1 MALTSFGIA
10 TISGL
15 AFLTPKLRKVT
26 PSGRNVGIWLHRLNL
41 VALVAADI
49 HIHGFNRISKMVP
62 FLQVF
67 DIITYGLV
75 LYCIYLIF
83 KKK

>member
-1 MALTSFGIA
+1 MGGYVALTPLVLLP
-10 TISGL
+10 ISGL
-15 AFLTPKLRKVT
+15 AFLTQNLERL

-62 FLQVF
+62 ILTSV
-67 DIITYGLV
+67 
-75 LYCIYLIF
+75 
-83 KKK
+83 